1 MVVIRR
7 KIRRPTREEEEKI
20 VIEGSEAKKLSK
32 LRIAA
37 LKTCAFDAPD
47 FRGVCINSL
56 RKNFRLLRCMQTS
69 KVSVEFRKS
78 EVTKFRNVKI
88 DEISVQ
94 FSIRRSYVAKFRD
107 VQILPVVLKTRKKT
121 KRG

>member
-1 MVVIRR
+1 
-7 KIRRPTREEEEKI
+7 
-20 VIEGSEAKKLSK
+20 
-32 LRIAA
+32 
-37 LKTCAFDAPD
+37 
-47 FRGVCINSL
+47 VCINSL
-56 RKNFRLLRCMQTS
+56 RKNFRLLRCMQTY

-78 EVTKFRNVKI
+78 EVTKFGNVKI